1 MQLFKKKSKTNVQ
14 EEELNNK
21 LRDLDDETREAYV
34 KLYGKKL
41 DSDDSD
47 KKDNGKKPKAI
58 KKNGKKIKKKKQ
70 TPQQKTIAEVLSI
83 VDEYN
88 SDDSYRSKV
97 QSLVTG
103 MKDGHRSFKCEI
115 VASTPNPSLL

>member
-1 MQLFKKKSKTNVQ
+1 MKGWENIVQLFKKKSKTDEQ
-14 EEELNNK
+14 EEKLNNK
-21 LRDLDDETREAYV
+21 LRNLDDETREAYE

-47 KKDNGKKPKAI
+47 KKDNGKKPKSI

-88 SDDSYRSKV
+88 SDVLDRKSV
-97 QSLVTG
+97 V
-103 MKDGHRSFKCEI
+103 
-115 VASTPNPSLL
+115 